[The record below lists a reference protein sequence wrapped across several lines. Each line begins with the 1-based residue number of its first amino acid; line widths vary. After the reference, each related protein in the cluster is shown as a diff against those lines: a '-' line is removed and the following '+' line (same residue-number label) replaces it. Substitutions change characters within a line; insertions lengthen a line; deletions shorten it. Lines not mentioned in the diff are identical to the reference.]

1 MQRWCLFFKI
11 RLDRKIR
18 FLGNEI
24 SELLQMQD
32 QFQIAFSA
40 VFWSS
45 YLYLLPLIFSKRLRS
60 CNACADGYQESH
72 PESVYDVV
80 DGAANDT
87 TSERGSF
94 ISFVNPN
101 DLEENTV
108 SFCFTFGF
116 LSGIREY
123 CKFLFYLRVFVRD
136 GPEILLLTLSEFK

>member
-1 MQRWCLFFKI
+1 
-11 RLDRKIR
+11 
-18 FLGNEI
+18 
-24 SELLQMQD
+24 MQD

-116 LSGIREY
+116 LSGMVP
-123 CKFLFYLRVFVRD
+123 KFRF
-136 GPEILLLTLSEFK
+136 